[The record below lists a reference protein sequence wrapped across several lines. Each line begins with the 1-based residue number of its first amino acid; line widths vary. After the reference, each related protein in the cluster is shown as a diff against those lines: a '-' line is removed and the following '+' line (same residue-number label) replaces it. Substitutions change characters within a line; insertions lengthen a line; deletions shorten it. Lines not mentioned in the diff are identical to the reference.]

1 MTLAEIYTTI
11 CSLVY
16 GDPVASPPPAHEV
29 ARIQDE
35 ILMYHHKV
43 QQDYNYWFMYY
54 RTTLALISGTYTYT
68 LPTAYKELIRLDTDY
83 EYELMGTN
91 IYFCDEDVTVTESV
105 RFDYWQFLPTPLAWS
120 NIFTDA
126 ATQYCHWIIIYSVSA
141 SLLLKREGIQMAQYY
156 TAKAEDAAASAQNED
171 FFRRQDPKTT
181 W

>member
-16 GDPVASPPPAHEV
+16 GDPQASPPPAHEV

-35 ILMYHHKV
+35 ILMLHHKV

-54 RTTLALISGTYTYT
+54 RTTLALVSGTYTYT

-83 EYELMGTN
+83 EYELMGTVL
-91 IYFCDEDVTVTESV
+91 YFPDSDVSVTENV
-105 RFDYWQFLPTPLAWS
+105 RFDYWQYLPTPAWS
-120 NIFTDA
+120 NIFTDNV
-126 ATQYCHWIIIYSVSA
+126 TVYCPWIIIYSVVA
-141 SLLLKREGIQMAQYY
+141 SLLLKREGMQMAQFYM
-156 TAKAEDAAASAQNED
+156 AKAEDAAASAQNED